1 MGINS
6 GPEVAENG
14 AKVNPDP
21 PTVSVGRNSGQMAG
35 QKCPDGTKGN
45 VPMGK
50 TKVPVGRK

>member
-21 PTVSVGRNSGQMAG
+21 PSVSVGRNSGQMAG
-35 QKCPDGTKGN
+35 HKCPDGTKGN
-45 VPMGK
+45 IPMGK